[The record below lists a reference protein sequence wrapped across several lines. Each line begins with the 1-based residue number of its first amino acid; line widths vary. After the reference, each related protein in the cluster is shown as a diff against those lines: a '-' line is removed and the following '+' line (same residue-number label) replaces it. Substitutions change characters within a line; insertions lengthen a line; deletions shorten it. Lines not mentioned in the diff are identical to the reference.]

1 MDLSIRPFI
10 TVEKDYSYSQSN
22 KILADSGFIGYL
34 RGDFSKD
41 GKSFFTTWEEHNS
54 ELKTKEFSKEFDDFV
69 NALRF
74 DKEYGKVF
82 MDRSSLSAFC
92 HANPESAFEGNF
104 TTEYGFRA
112 DTDKYSFILR
122 LNPDIHDY
130 NFYVYAYER
139 EQLDKHLSSIQKMTV
154 LVVNPGES
162 PSVETIPCGLES
174 LQKQV
179 GGDIEAIY
187 PFEEPVG
194 IVCNDEGKINGSK
207 LNRALRDDED
217 NIYDIL
223 TGTFLV
229 VGLGDKDFCSLTPEQ
244 IEKFSKLYK
253 DPEIFFMLDGEIQ
266 SIPYNDPSKFP
277 LYEKPFDEASKR
289 GEVSAFRLSSR
300 ADNMCKTAIEA
311 AIGDNYSDNRL
322 NPEGAKKVVEIYGF
336 DRVKKILA
344 LTVIVKDWDKRI
356 TPENK
361 AWAKSVRPNDVK
373 EKIDLSLVIDRINPG
388 LTDIFIKQ
396 VKKMEEE
403 RKPSV
408 LKKLESAKENVVP
421 ISSAPKKKEQVL

>member
-1 MDLSIRPFI
+1 MEISIKPFTTI
-10 TVEKDYSYSQSN
+10 EKDYSYSQSN

-54 ELKTKEFSKEFDDFV
+54 ELKTKEFSREFDSFV

-82 MDRSSLSAFC
+82 MDRSSLSAYC
-92 HANPESAFEGNF
+92 RTNPESAFEGNY

-112 DTDKYSFILR
+112 DTEKYSYILR

-187 PFEEPVG
+187 PFEDSVG
-194 IVCNDEGKINGSK
+194 IICNDEGKINGSK
-207 LNRALRDDED
+207 LNRALRDAED

-229 VGLGDKDFCSLTPEQ
+229 VGLGNEGFCSLTPEQ

-253 DPEIFFMLDGEIQ
+253 DPEIFFMLDGNIQ
-266 SIPYNDPSKFP
+266 AIPYNDLKKYP
-277 LYEKPFDEASKR
+277 LYEKPFDEASKL

-322 NPEGAKKVVEIYGF
+322 NPEGAKKVVENFGL

-373 EKIDLSLVIDRINPG
+373 EKIDLSLVIDRVNPG

>member
-1 MDLSIRPFI
+1 MEISIRPFTTI
-10 TVEKDYSYSQSN
+10 EKDYSYSQSN

-54 ELKTKEFSKEFDDFV
+54 ELKTKEFSREFDSFV

-82 MDRSSLSAFC
+82 MDRSSLSAYC
-92 HANPESAFEGNF
+92 RTNPESAFEGNY

-112 DTDKYSFILR
+112 DTEKYSYILR

-187 PFEEPVG
+187 PFEDSVG
-194 IVCNDEGKINGSK
+194 IICNDEGKINGSK

-253 DPEIFFMLDGEIQ
+253 DPEIFFMLDGNIQ
-266 SIPYNDPSKFP
+266 AIPYNDPSKFP
-277 LYEKPFDEASKR
+277 LYEKPFDEASNR

-356 TPENK
+356 TSENK

-373 EKIDLSLVIDRINPG
+373 EKIDLSLVIDRVNPG

>member
-1 MDLSIRPFI
+1 MEIAIRPFTAI
-10 TVEKDYSYSQSN
+10 EKDYSYSQSN
-22 KILADSGFIGYL
+22 KIFADSGFIGYL

-41 GKSFFTTWEEHNS
+41 GKAFFTNWEEHNS

-69 NALRF
+69 NTLRF
-74 DKEYGKVF
+74 DKEHGRFF

-92 HANPESAFEGNF
+92 KANPESAFEGNY

-112 DTDKYSFILR
+112 DTEKYSYILR

-130 NFYVYAYER
+130 NFYIYAYER
-139 EQLDKHLSSIQKMTV
+139 EQLDKHLSGIQKMTV

-187 PFEEPVG
+187 PFEEQVG

-207 LNRALRDDED
+207 LNRALRDDEG
-217 NIYDIL
+217 NIYDVIP
-223 TGTFLV
+223 GTFLV
-229 VGLGDKDFCSLTPEQ
+229 VGLGDEDFCSLTPEQ
-244 IEKFSKLYK
+244 IEKYSKHFAE
-253 DPEIFFMLDGEIQ
+253 PEMFFMLNGEIQ
-266 SIPYNDPSKFP
+266 AIPYNDPSKFP
-277 LYEKPFDEASKR
+277 LYEKSFDEARKL
-289 GEVSAFRLSSR
+289 GEVSAFRLSLR
-300 ADNMCKTAIEA
+300 ADGMCKTAIET
-311 AIGDNYSDNRL
+311 AISDNYSNNRL
-322 NPEGAKKVVEIYGF
+322 DPEGARKVVEIYGL

-344 LTVIVKDWDKRI
+344 LTVIDKDSDKRI
-356 TPENK
+356 SVENK
-361 AWAKSVRPNDVK
+361 AWAKTVLPNVTKWD
-373 EKIDLSLVIDRINPG
+373 IDLSLVIDRVNPG

-396 VKKMEEE
+396 VKKTEDE
-403 RKPSV
+403 RRPSV
-408 LKKLESAKENVVP
+408 LKELESAKEKIVP

>member
-1 MDLSIRPFI
+1 MEISIRPFTTI
-10 TVEKDYSYSQSN
+10 EKDYSYSQSN

-54 ELKTKEFSKEFDDFV
+54 ELKTKEFSREFDSFV

-82 MDRSSLSAFC
+82 MDRSSLSAYC
-92 HANPESAFEGNF
+92 RTNPESAFEGNY

-112 DTDKYSFILR
+112 DTEKHSYILR

-179 GGDIEAIY
+179 GGNIEAIY

-207 LNRALRDDED
+207 LNRALRDAED
-217 NIYDIL
+217 NIYDII

-229 VGLGDKDFCSLTPEQ
+229 VGLGNEDFCSLTPEQ

-253 DPEIFFMLDGEIQ
+253 DPEIFFMLDGNIQ
-266 SIPYNDPSKFP
+266 AIPYNDLKKYP
-277 LYEKPFDEASKR
+277 LYEKPFDEASKL
-289 GEVSAFRLSSR
+289 GEVSAFRLSLR
-300 ADNMCKTAIEA
+300 VDGMCKTAIEA

-361 AWAKSVRPNDVK
+361 AWAKTVRPNDTK
-373 EKIDLSLVIDRINPG
+373 WEIDLSLVIDRVNPG

>member
-1 MDLSIRPFI
+1 MEISIRPFTTI
-10 TVEKDYSYSQSN
+10 EKDYSYSQSN

-54 ELKTKEFSKEFDDFV
+54 ELKTKEFSREFDSFV

-82 MDRSSLSAFC
+82 MDRSSLSAYC
-92 HANPESAFEGNF
+92 RTNPESAFEGNY

-112 DTDKYSFILR
+112 DTEKYSYILR

-187 PFEEPVG
+187 PFEDSVG
-194 IVCNDEGKINGSK
+194 IICNDEGKINGSK

-266 SIPYNDPSKFP
+266 AIPYNNPSKFP

-322 NPEGAKKVVEIYGF
+322 NPEGAKKVVENFGL

-373 EKIDLSLVIDRINPG
+373 EKIDLSLVIDRVNPG